1 MGMGCRALC
10 GMIHAYMSIISTN
23 HRRHHAIT
31 PRCACCLTQILTH
44 VREKLQFVEKENGAL
59 QSQLEEL
66 DLELSEKRDRLGK
79 AKATRDTL
87 RQQGRKIKQS
97 SVYITNPN
105 LLDDIEV
112 GCGGGSSLGSPCK
125 SCRGVKCLQC
135 KCCLKRQLNEL
146 VPWHL
151 PWWYHN
157 RAKRR
162 RRRR

>member
-1 MGMGCRALC
+1 MQRNSCVHVSHLQQCRLPSPPNHWPTLLC
-10 GMIHAYMSIISTN
+10 
-23 HRRHHAIT
+23 
-31 PRCACCLTQILTH
+31 CACCCHAQILTH

-112 GCGGGSSLGSPCK
+112 GCGGGSSLDSPREC
-125 SCRGVKCLQC
+125 CRGVKCLQC
-135 KCCLKRQLNEL
+135 KCCLKRQLNKL